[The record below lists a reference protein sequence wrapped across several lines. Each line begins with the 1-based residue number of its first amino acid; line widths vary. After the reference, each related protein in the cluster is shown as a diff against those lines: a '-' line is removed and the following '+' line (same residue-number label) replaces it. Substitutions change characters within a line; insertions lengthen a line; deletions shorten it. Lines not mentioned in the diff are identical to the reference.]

1 MKIRLSRSQFVL
13 LLAFKLI
20 KLALLYFLPLKWA
33 ISLLVL
39 MVIVALYQKNF
50 RRTA

>member
-1 MKIRLSRSQFVL
+1 MSRSQFGL
-13 LLAFKLI
+13 LLAFKIL

-39 MVIVALYQKNF
+39 MVLVAIYQKNF